1 MCVDIEDIE
10 KHMPGFMNAT
20 VGIILNWYD
29 KIRLCAKL
37 CYLEWFR
44 IYKIPDGK
52 PPNEFAFLGDAKPRE
67 FALEVIEETHEH
79 WKKMVAGQVD
89 CHGVNR

>member
-1 MCVDIEDIE
+1 
-10 KHMPGFMNAT
+10 MPGFMAAT
-20 VGIILNWYD
+20 V
-29 KIRLCAKL
+29 
-37 CYLEWFR
+37 EWFR

-52 PPNEFAFLGDAKPRE
+52 PPNEFAFNGEAKPRE

-89 CHGVNR
+89 CHGVNRYFLNLYIFKKFYIHILLYPVLA

>member
-1 MCVDIEDIE
+1 
-10 KHMPGFMNAT
+10 MPGFMTAT
-20 VGIILNWYD
+20 V
-29 KIRLCAKL
+29 
-37 CYLEWFR
+37 EWFR

-52 PPNEFAFLGDAKPRE
+52 PPNEFAFNGEAKPRS

-89 CHGVNR
+89 CHGVNRYGVSSSFLFFNSQLKISTSQRF

>member
-1 MCVDIEDIE
+1 MINIYRLFLLDIEDVE

-20 VGIILNWYD
+20 V
-29 KIRLCAKL
+29 
-37 CYLEWFR
+37 EWVR

-52 PPNEFAFLGDAKPRE
+52 PPNEFAFNAEAKPRE
-67 FALEVIEETHEH
+67 FALEVIEETHDH

>member
-1 MCVDIEDIE
+1 
-10 KHMPGFMNAT
+10 MPGFMSAT
-20 VGIILNWYD
+20 V
-29 KIRLCAKL
+29 
-37 CYLEWFR
+37 EWFR

-52 PPNEFAFLGDAKPRE
+52 PPNEFAFNGEAKPRE

-89 CHGVNR
+89 CHGVNRYQRFNEEKKLKHTLLVFLFLALA